1 LFSLR
6 KLRQSPLEA
15 VSDLIGG
22 RWKIVILSRLM
33 YGTRRYGE
41 IKSSISHIT
50 EKMLIQQLRQ
60 LEKDG
65 LIERRQYPEV
75 PPRVEYCLSAKGR
88 TLIPLFQYIGE
99 WGREHL
105 ADRLIDS

>member
-1 LFSLR
+1 MTLQ
-6 KLRQSPLEA
+6 KYECPVEA
-15 VSDLIGG
+15 VTDLIGG

-33 YGTRRYGE
+33 HGTRRYGE
-41 IKSSISHIT
+41 IKHSISDIT

-60 LEKDG
+60 LEEDG

-75 PPRVEYCLSAKGR
+75 PPRVEYSLTKKGK
-88 TLIPLFQYIGE
+88 TLVPIFQKIGD

-105 ADRLIDS
+105 KDQLVSGA

>member
-1 LFSLR
+1 MTLQ
-6 KLRQSPLEA
+6 KYECPVQA
-15 VSDLIGG
+15 VTDLIGG

-33 YGTRRYGE
+33 HGTRRYGE
-41 IKSSISHIT
+41 IKHSISDIT

-60 LEKDG
+60 LEEDG

-75 PPRVEYCLSAKGR
+75 PPRVEYSLTKKGK
-88 TLIPLFQYIGE
+88 TLVPIFQKIGD

-105 ADRLIDS
+105 KDQLVSGA

>member
-1 LFSLR
+1 MHLE
-6 KLRQSPLEA
+6 KYECPVEA

-33 YGTRRYGE
+33 HGTRRYGE

-75 PPRVEYCLSAKGR
+75 PPRVEYSLSAKGR
-88 TLIPLFQYIGE
+88 TLIPLFQYIGA

-105 ADRLIDS
+105 SDRLVSS

>member
-1 LFSLR
+1 MTIE
-6 KLRQSPLEA
+6 KYECPVEA

-33 YGTRRYGE
+33 YGARRYGE
-41 IKSSISHIT
+41 IKSSIGNIT

-65 LIERRQYPEV
+65 LIKRKQYPEV
-75 PPRVEYCLSAKGR
+75 PPRVEYSLSPKGR
-88 TLIPLFQYIGE
+88 TLTPLFNYIGK
-99 WGREHL
+99 WGRKHL
-105 ADRLIDS
+105 SDRLI